1 MATVYHI
8 CIFISWLIYL
18 YWVLGTGSHIHLIVS
33 VGVFSLH
40 PSGIFAEA
48 AMRGNITV
56 IPLLIHKSTCL
67 DSILGSAQQA

>member
-1 MATVYHI
+1 MATVYRIYILVHLLVTRYLFLYPPRCI
-8 CIFISWLIYL
+8 CFICRS
-18 YWVLGTGSHIHLIVS
+18 VS
-33 VGVFSLH
+33 LR

-56 IPLLIHKSTCL
+56 ISLLIHKSTCL